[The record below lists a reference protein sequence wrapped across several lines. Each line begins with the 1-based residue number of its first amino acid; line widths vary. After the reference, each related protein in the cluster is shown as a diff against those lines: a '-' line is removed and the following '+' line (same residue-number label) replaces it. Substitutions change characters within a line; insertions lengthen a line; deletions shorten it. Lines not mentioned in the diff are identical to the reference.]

1 MGAVTHIGKI
11 SLKFEE
17 IQDTIISLSFELK
30 CRKDS
35 ISVPLIPV
43 DEAPVV
49 MKEYEYIPFLA
60 AGTFE
65 EKGTR
70 FAKFKVSLSLSDSK
84 SCKFKTNKDNSDS
97 KVYVSGFQTVN
108 GRPYFHQ
115 GFNDFKTLHNFSG
128 LKLSNKFITA
138 NGQTVIF
145 SFGMESGFVP
155 NSVKMRGTSGRA
167 ITRRAALPLFSSLL
181 QRAGLPKLLP

>member
-17 IQDTIISLSFELK
+17 VQDTIISLSFELNY
-30 CRKDS
+30 RNNT
-35 ISVPLIPV
+35 ISVFLIPV
-43 DEAPVV
+43 NEAPVV

-97 KVYVSGFQTVN
+97 RSMSQACRQST
-108 GRPYFHQ
+108 
-115 GFNDFKTLHNFSG
+115 
-128 LKLSNKFITA
+128 
-138 NGQTVIF
+138 
-145 SFGMESGFVP
+145 
-155 NSVKMRGTSGRA
+155 
-167 ITRRAALPLFSSLL
+167 
-181 QRAGLPKLLP
+181 AGLIFTRASMTSRPCTISPD

>member
-1 MGAVTHIGKI
+1 MGAVTNIGKI

-17 IQDTIISLSFELK
+17 VQDTIISLSFELNY
-30 CRKDS
+30 RNNT
-35 ISVPLIPV
+35 ISVSLIPV
-43 DEAPVV
+43 NEAPVV
-49 MKEYEYIPFLA
+49 PKEYEYIHFLA
-60 AGTFE
+60 AATFAQNGT
-65 EKGTR
+65 GLATYR
-70 FAKFKVSLSLSDSK
+70 LSLTVSHTK
-84 SCKFKTNKDNSDS
+84 SARSNTNKDNSDS
-97 KVYVSGFQTVN
+97 KVYVSGLQTVN

-138 NGQTVIF
+138 NDQPVIF

-155 NSVKMRGTSGRA
+155 KSVKMRGTSGRA
-167 ITRRAALPLFSSLL
+167 IMRRAALPLFSSLL